1 MKHTYKK
8 YFSVAAVIVVLISAY
23 FYNSTSFITKEVVK
37 PKLSKEDKAKGIADM
52 YTWQFNRLKNPTT
65 NDIPFNMRT
74 KELEFAKKIS
84 KISELNKNNVLT
96 TDWFA
101 EGPNNQGGRTKDV
114 IEDITSFSFIK

>member
-65 NDIPFNMRT
+65 NDIPFNMR
-74 KELEFAKKIS
+74 
-84 KISELNKNNVLT
+84 
-96 TDWFA
+96 
-101 EGPNNQGGRTKDV
+101 
-114 IEDITSFSFIK
+114 